1 MLQSAFYTSL
11 LFACWAYALLHGG
24 KPERIGASIL
34 GMGSIATFLVVSAP
48 AARFGSVESG
58 ILFVDVAAL
67 AGFLALAL
75 RAERLWPLWLTAL
88 HAIGTAAH
96 AVKLVAPGVIPWAY
110 AFALAFWSYPM
121 LLLLVLGT
129 WQHRK
134 RLVRHGAD
142 KSWSTFSSRSAPAR
156 RAGRG
161 G

>member
-1 MLQSAFYTSL
+1 MFSAIYAAL
-11 LFACWAYALLHGG
+11 LFACSAYALLHGG
-24 KPERIGASIL
+24 KPERIGAAIL
-34 GMGSIATFLVVSAP
+34 GVGSIATFLVVSAP
-48 AARFGSVESG
+48 AARFGSVELG

-96 AVKLVAPGVIPWAY
+96 VVKLVAPDVIPWAY

-134 RLVRHGAD
+134 RLARHGAD

-156 RAGRG
+156 RAGPG
-161 G
+161 A